1 MNKKA
6 HNWLF
11 QNIPKISLSILG
23 YLFTPQCQDSLFN
36 SNKNN
41 FNTYLCVQITV
52 DMNLFLE
59 KPLIIFDIEATGASV
74 SKDRIIDLVMLKVHP
89 DQKEESRT
97 WIIDPTIPI
106 PLEVSE
112 IHGYYD
118 KDVAGKPTFKE
129 VANEIIEFIGNA
141 DFAGY
146 NSNRYDIPLLVEEF
160 LRVGIILEME
170 GRQSI
175 DVMRI
180 FMKKEQRTLEAAL
193 MFYCKKELVNAH
205 TAGADVAATYDVLKA
220 QLDRYE
226 DLENK
231 ASFLHEF
238 SSDGDFVDYAR
249 RMYIKEDEIYFN
261 FGKHRNRRV
270 EDVLEMEPQYYSWI
284 MNNDFPLDTKN
295 KLKKIKLLFDNRKQ

>member
-1 MNKKA
+1 
-6 HNWLF
+6 
-11 QNIPKISLSILG
+11 
-23 YLFTPQCQDSLFN
+23 
-36 SNKNN
+36 
-41 FNTYLCVQITV
+41 
-52 DMNLFLE
+52 MNLSLE

-89 DQKEESRT
+89 DQREETRT
-97 WIIDPTIPI
+97 WIVDPTIPI

-118 KDVAGKPTFKE
+118 KDVEGKPTFKD
-129 VANEIIEFIGNA
+129 VANEVVEFIGNA

-146 NSNRYDIPLLVEEF
+146 NSNRYDIPLLVEEL
-160 LRVGIILEME
+160 LRVDLVLDME
-170 GRQSI
+170 GRKSI

-193 MFYCKKELVNAH
+193 MFYCKKELINAH

-231 ASFLHEF
+231 SEFLHEF
-238 SSDGDFVDYAR
+238 SKDGDFVDYAR
-249 RMYIKEDEIYFN
+249 RMYVKDEEVYFN

-270 EDVLEMEPQYYSWI
+270 EDVLDMEPQYYSWI

-295 KLKKIKLLFDNRKQ
+295 KLKRIKLSFDNRNR